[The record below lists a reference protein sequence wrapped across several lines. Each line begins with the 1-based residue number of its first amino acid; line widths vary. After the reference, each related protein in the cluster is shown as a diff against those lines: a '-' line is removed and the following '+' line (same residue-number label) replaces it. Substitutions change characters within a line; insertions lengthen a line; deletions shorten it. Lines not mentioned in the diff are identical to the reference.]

1 MEKEIFREKKESF
14 LFFII
19 EESDFLGILLKLGIA
34 ILAGLVGGKIANK
47 LKLPSVSGYIVAG
60 LLLGPSLVGV
70 FSGEDIDSLGII
82 NDIALAAI
90 AFGIGN
96 EFLIS
101 DMEKVG
107 KDAFIITLA
116 EVLGAVLMVFLVMF
130 FVFRQS
136 FVFSLIIASMSAATA
151 PAGLVMVI
159 NELKADGPLVRTIL
173 PVAAFDDALGIMVFG
188 VAISIAK
195 TLSAGGS
202 FSILK
207 IVGSPLLEII
217 GSVLLG
223 LIIGIIMTY
232 FASKAKGEDQLLMTT
247 AGFILL
253 GTGLAK
259 FFNVSELLTCMVM
272 GGAVVNSTNRYK
284 RIFSTVNK
292 FTPPINLLFF
302 TLAGASIDISIL
314 GTVGLLGIG
323 YIVARGLGKGVG
335 ATLGA
340 RAVDADETVVKYLGM
355 SLLTQGGI
363 SIGLSMNVRNQ
374 MPELGDSIV
383 TVILF
388 SVLIFEILGP
398 ILTKIA
404 ITKAG
409 EVDGRTKGL

>member
-1 MEKEIFREKKESF
+1 ME
-14 LFFII
+14 
-19 EESDFLGILLKLGIA
+19 ILLKLGIA
-34 ILAGLVGGKIANK
+34 VLAGLVGGKIANK
-47 LKLPSVSGYIVAG
+47 FKLPSVSGYIVAG
-60 LLLGPSLVGV
+60 LLLGPSLIGV
-70 FSGEDIDSLGII
+70 FNTTDIDSLGIV

-96 EFLIS
+96 EFLIA

-107 KDAFIITLA
+107 KDAFIITIA
-116 EVLGAVLMVFLVMF
+116 EVLGAVLVVFFAMYFLF
-130 FVFRQS
+130 GQS
-136 FVFSLIIASMSAATA
+136 LVFSLVIASMSASTA

-188 VAISIAK
+188 VTISIAK
-195 TLSAGGS
+195 IISGGGD
-202 FSILK
+202 FSVFKIIGSPLIE
-207 IVGSPLLEII
+207 IVGSII
-217 GSVLLG
+217 LG

-232 FASKAKGEDQLLMTT
+232 FCSRTKGEDKLLMTT
-247 AGFILL
+247 VGFILL

-259 FFNVSELLTCMVM
+259 FFHVSELLTCMVM
-272 GGAVVNSTNRYK
+272 GGAVVNSTSRFK
-284 RIFSTVNK
+284 RIFKSVND

-302 TLAGASIDISIL
+302 TLAGASIDIRIL
-314 GTVGLLGIG
+314 GTVGLLGVG
-323 YIVARGLGKGVG
+323 YILARGVGKGVG

-340 RAVDADETVVKYLGM
+340 KAVDADETIVKYLGM

-363 SIGLSMNVRNQ
+363 SIGLSMQVRNQ
-374 MPELGDSIV
+374 MPELGDSVV

-404 ITKAG
+404 VTKAG